1 MKHKSPDYKLSA
13 VNYYFNHEDGY
24 DNTCKIFDCK
34 KSSLKRWIH
43 NYKTSKNLTR
53 KNRKHISYKITKS
66 QVNTALELL
75 KKNEQ
80 LTMNELALDM
90 KQKYKDFDITP
101 QHLGQ
106 IVRDNNKTRKRTR
119 HEHFPKIRYN
129 KETNKQKEL
138 DIFYKEVN
146 KYSIDKIICLDETS
160 IKPSM
165 IPEYSRCSLGKRC
178 VVKTDNSY
186 FYRSFTLLVAICNS
200 IYIGYVLYE
209 KGGMTKERF
218 VDFLKSF
225 IFNKYKNYLII
236 LDNAG
241 SHSNQYVKDAIINSG
256 NKYLYS
262 ICYTPK
268 TNAPIE
274 GFFNQIKK
282 YLKLNKYVLKFNE
295 LKEEVKKAI
304 KKVKPENYKNYF
316 DYAYNKDVF
325 KNHIFKKST
334 LRRKLKEYKD

>member
-1 MKHKSPDYKLSA
+1 
-13 VNYYFNHEDGY
+13 
-24 DNTCKIFDCK
+24 
-34 KSSLKRWIH
+34 
-43 NYKTSKNLTR
+43 
-53 KNRKHISYKITKS
+53 
-66 QVNTALELL
+66 
-75 KKNEQ
+75 
-80 LTMNELALDM
+80 
-90 KQKYKDFDITP
+90 
-101 QHLGQ
+101 
-106 IVRDNNKTRKRTR
+106 
-119 HEHFPKIRYN
+119 
-129 KETNKQKEL
+129 
-138 DIFYKEVN
+138 
-146 KYSIDKIICLDETS
+146 
-160 IKPSM
+160 
-165 IPEYSRCSLGKRC
+165 
-178 VVKTDNSY
+178 
-186 FYRSFTLLVAICNS
+186 
-200 IYIGYVLYE
+200 
-209 KGGMTKERF
+209 MTKERF

-262 ICYTPK
+262 IPYTPK
-268 TNAPIE
+268 TNSPIE

-304 KKVKPENYKNYF
+304 KKVKQENYKNYF